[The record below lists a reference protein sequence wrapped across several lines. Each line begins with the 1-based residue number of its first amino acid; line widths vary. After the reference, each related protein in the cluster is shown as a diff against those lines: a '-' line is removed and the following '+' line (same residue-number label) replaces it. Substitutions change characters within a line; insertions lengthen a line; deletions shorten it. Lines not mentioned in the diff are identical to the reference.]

1 MLGAGP
7 GLAPAAAGG
16 LAAAQGRCAAC
27 GAAIGWRYPAI
38 ELLTAVLFAACAWR
52 FGPTP
57 IALCGMGLSA
67 SLVALAWIDLES
79 TLLPD
84 AITLPLAWAGLLV
97 NLGDGFTPLPLAVLG
112 AVAGY
117 GFLWLIFHAFRY
129 FTGREGMGY
138 GDFKLLAA
146 LGAWFVGALPM
157 LLLAAS
163 LAGVLV
169 GGTMT
174 LAGRARRGQPLPFG
188 PYLALAGVA
197 VLLLGG
203 EPAGK
208 AVAMISGHGAGA
220 RAVIHGAKAMSIFKI
235 GLTGGIG
242 SGKSRVAD
250 MLAEWGASVVDTD
263 EIARALTAAGGSAMP
278 AIEQA
283 FGAEALAE
291 DGSLDRAWMRERAF
305 ADVSVRQRLEAVLH
319 PLIGDETER
328 QADAARGCYLVFV
341 VPLLVESL
349 PRWRRAW
356 TASAWSI
363 AIPPRRSPAC
373 SRAAG

>member
-1 MLGAGP
+1 MPARPLAYQRGSAMRQAGRRGRMTAMWQAFDLP
-7 GLAPAAAGG
+7 QSLFLALAALAGLAVGGWLTLLTHRLPRMMEREWQAHCQESAEPAAATEPACAPVYG
-16 LAAAQGRCAAC
+16 LRAPVSHCPQCSAPVRGWRTLPLAGWLLLKGRCAAC

-146 LGAWFVGALPM
+146 LGAWFGVGALPM

-203 EPAGK
+203 EPGL
-208 AVAMISGHGAGA
+208 A
-220 RAVIHGAKAMSIFKI
+220 R
-235 GLTGGIG
+235 
-242 SGKSRVAD
+242 
-250 MLAEWGASVVDTD
+250 
-263 EIARALTAAGGSAMP
+263 
-278 AIEQA
+278 
-283 FGAEALAE
+283 
-291 DGSLDRAWMRERAF
+291 
-305 ADVSVRQRLEAVLH
+305 
-319 PLIGDETER
+319 
-328 QADAARGCYLVFV
+328 
-341 VPLLVESL
+341 LL
-349 PRWRRAW
+349 P
-356 TASAWSI
+356 
-363 AIPPRRSPAC
+363 
-373 SRAAG
+373 

>member
-1 MLGAGP
+1 MWQAFDLPQSLFLVLAALA
-7 GLAPAAAGG
+7 GLAVGGWLTLLTHRLPRMMEREWQAHCQESAEPAVATEQACAPAYGLRAPASHCPQCAAPVRGG
-16 LAAAQGRCAAC
+16 RRWPRAGWLLLKGRCAAC

-67 SLVALAWIDLES
+67 ALVALAWIDLES

-146 LGAWFVGALPM
+146 LGAWFGVGALPM

-174 LAGRARRGQPLPFG
+174 LAGRASRGQPLPFG

-203 EPAGK
+203 EPGL
-208 AVAMISGHGAGA
+208 A
-220 RAVIHGAKAMSIFKI
+220 R
-235 GLTGGIG
+235 
-242 SGKSRVAD
+242 
-250 MLAEWGASVVDTD
+250 
-263 EIARALTAAGGSAMP
+263 
-278 AIEQA
+278 
-283 FGAEALAE
+283 
-291 DGSLDRAWMRERAF
+291 
-305 ADVSVRQRLEAVLH
+305 
-319 PLIGDETER
+319 
-328 QADAARGCYLVFV
+328 
-341 VPLLVESL
+341 LL
-349 PRWRRAW
+349 P
-356 TASAWSI
+356 
-363 AIPPRRSPAC
+363 
-373 SRAAG
+373 

>member
-1 MLGAGP
+1 MPARPLAYQRGSAMRLAGRRGRMTAMWQAFDPPQSLFLALAALAGLAVGGWLTLLTHRLPRMMERVASALPGVSRAGRRHGAGVRAGLWPARTGLALSAMLGAGP

-138 GDFKLLAA
+138 GDLLLAA
-146 LGAWFVGALPM
+146 LGAWFGVGALPM

-174 LAGRARRGQPLPFG
+174 LAGRARRGQPCLSAPTWRWPG
-188 PYLALAGVA
+188 WRCCCWAASPGWQGCCHDLRAWRRRA
-197 VLLLGG
+197 
-203 EPAGK
+203 
-208 AVAMISGHGAGA
+208 SGH
-220 RAVIHGAKAMSIFKI
+220 
-235 GLTGGIG
+235 T
-242 SGKSRVAD
+242 
-250 MLAEWGASVVDTD
+250 WGEGYEHIQD
-263 EIARALTAAGGSAMP
+263 R
-278 AIEQA
+278 
-283 FGAEALAE
+283 F
-291 DGSLDRAWMRERAF
+291 DGRDRLGQ
-305 ADVSVRQRLEAVLH
+305 V
-319 PLIGDETER
+319 
-328 QADAARGCYLVFV
+328 ARGGH
-341 VPLLVESL
+341 
-349 PRWRRAW
+349 
-356 TASAWSI
+356 
-363 AIPPRRSPAC
+363 
-373 SRAAG
+373 AGRMGRVRGGHR

>member
-1 MLGAGP
+1 MACARRSRIVRNARRRS

-146 LGAWFVGALPM
+146 LGAWFGVGALPM

-203 EPAGK
+203 EPGL
-208 AVAMISGHGAGA
+208 A
-220 RAVIHGAKAMSIFKI
+220 R
-235 GLTGGIG
+235 
-242 SGKSRVAD
+242 
-250 MLAEWGASVVDTD
+250 
-263 EIARALTAAGGSAMP
+263 
-278 AIEQA
+278 
-283 FGAEALAE
+283 
-291 DGSLDRAWMRERAF
+291 
-305 ADVSVRQRLEAVLH
+305 
-319 PLIGDETER
+319 
-328 QADAARGCYLVFV
+328 
-341 VPLLVESL
+341 LL
-349 PRWRRAW
+349 P
-356 TASAWSI
+356 
-363 AIPPRRSPAC
+363 
-373 SRAAG
+373 

>member
-1 MLGAGP
+1 
-7 GLAPAAAGG
+7 
-16 LAAAQGRCAAC
+16 
-27 GAAIGWRYPAI
+27 
-38 ELLTAVLFAACAWR
+38 
-52 FGPTP
+52 
-57 IALCGMGLSA
+57 
-67 SLVALAWIDLES
+67 
-79 TLLPD
+79 
-84 AITLPLAWAGLLV
+84 
-97 NLGDGFTPLPLAVLG
+97 
-112 AVAGY
+112 
-117 GFLWLIFHAFRY
+117 
-129 FTGREGMGY
+129 
-138 GDFKLLAA
+138 
-146 LGAWFVGALPM
+146 
-157 LLLAAS
+157 
-163 LAGVLV
+163 
-169 GGTMT
+169 
-174 LAGRARRGQPLPFG
+174 
-188 PYLALAGVA
+188 
-197 VLLLGG
+197 
-203 EPAGK
+203 
-208 AVAMISGHGAGA
+208 MISGHGAGA

-328 QADAARGCYLVFV
+328 QADARAAATWCSWCRCWSSRCRAGG
-341 VPLLVESL
+341 
-349 PRWRRAW
+349 RAW

>member
-7 GLAPAAAGG
+7 GWRLLPLAGWLL
-16 LAAAQGRCAAC
+16 LAALRIR

-146 LGAWFVGALPM
+146 LGAWFGVGALPM

-203 EPAGK
+203 EPGWQGCCHDHRAWRRR
-208 AVAMISGHGAGA
+208 ASGHTWDE
-220 RAVIHGAKAMSIFKI
+220 AMSIFKI
-235 GLTGGIG
+235 GLTG
-242 SGKSRVAD
+242 
-250 MLAEWGASVVDTD
+250 AS
-263 EIARALTAAGGSAMP
+263 ARAS
-278 AIEQA
+278 
-283 FGAEALAE
+283 
-291 DGSLDRAWMRERAF
+291 RAWRTCWPNGARPWWTPMR
-305 ADVSVRQRLEAVLH
+305 S
-319 PLIGDETER
+319 
-328 QADAARGCYLVFV
+328 RG
-341 VPLLVESL
+341 
-349 PRWRRAW
+349 R
-356 TASAWSI
+356 
-363 AIPPRRSPAC
+363 
-373 SRAAG
+373 

>member
-1 MLGAGP
+1 MPARPLAYQRGSAMRQAGRRGRMTAMWQAFDLP
-7 GLAPAAAGG
+7 QSLFLALAALAGLAVGGWLTLLTHRLPRMMERECQESAEPAAATEPACAPVYG
-16 LAAAQGRCAAC
+16 LRAPVSHCPQCSAPVRGWRLLPLAGWLLLKGRCAAC

-146 LGAWFVGALPM
+146 LGAWFGVGALPM

-203 EPAGK
+203 EPGL
-208 AVAMISGHGAGA
+208 A
-220 RAVIHGAKAMSIFKI
+220 R
-235 GLTGGIG
+235 
-242 SGKSRVAD
+242 
-250 MLAEWGASVVDTD
+250 
-263 EIARALTAAGGSAMP
+263 
-278 AIEQA
+278 
-283 FGAEALAE
+283 
-291 DGSLDRAWMRERAF
+291 
-305 ADVSVRQRLEAVLH
+305 
-319 PLIGDETER
+319 
-328 QADAARGCYLVFV
+328 
-341 VPLLVESL
+341 LL
-349 PRWRRAW
+349 P
-356 TASAWSI
+356 
-363 AIPPRRSPAC
+363 
-373 SRAAG
+373 